1 MTAEMLG
8 LTVVALAFIHLRTE
22 ASPVPDSP
30 ASLASR
36 SDSSDCDL
44 YIVSGHDTDPFEN
57 HRFWDFRDLGN
68 YVTSSP
74 PSITPDQDEG
84 TENLTSE
91 YFSQAAFSDAW
102 EIRTG
107 IRNPESEVPMIY
119 SAQNAYL
126 SRDPDWG
133 GTQTYLTL
141 RTRRL
146 QDFQSVVQLASR
158 DENVLYASI
167 RARMKVMPDDRD
179 SGNVA
184 NGAVLGLFTYAS
196 DTQESDIE
204 ILTRD
209 PANMVSLTNQ
219 PASSTIEGATGKFQ
233 IPGGK
238 NWTDWVDYRLDWLEG
253 RSFWYMDD
261 ELVFQTTNSTPTE
274 PSQLML
280 NLWSN
285 GQTFSGRMRVN
296 REVYVAVQ
304 WIETVY
310 NLGNVS
316 SETDGQ
322 TRCSVDSVA
331 IKGVPEVVIQSSGG
345 SPLAASTVARALS
358 IAVLS
363 LIVLT

>member
-1 MTAEMLG
+1 MLG
-8 LTVVALAFIHLRTE
+8 LTIVALAFVDLRTE
-22 ASPVPDSP
+22 ASLAPDLP
-30 ASLASR
+30 APLASR
-36 SDSSDCDL
+36 SDSNCDL

-57 HRFWDFRDLGN
+57 HRFWDFRDLGD
-68 YVTSSP
+68 YVTSEP

-84 TENLTSE
+84 MENVTSH
-91 YFSQAAFSDAW
+91 YFSQPAFSDAW
-102 EIRTG
+102 KIRNG

-126 SRDPDWG
+126 STDPDSG

-141 RTRRL
+141 RTTRL

-158 DENVLYASI
+158 DENVLYASM
-167 RARMKVMPDDRD
+167 RARMKIIPDDMD
-179 SGNVA
+179 NGNVA
-184 NGAVLGLFTYAS
+184 TGAVLGFFTYAS

-209 PANMVSLTNQ
+209 PTDTVSFANQ
-219 PASSTIEGATGKFQ
+219 PASPTTPGVSRKFQ

-238 NWTDWVDYRLDWLEG
+238 NWTEWVDYRLDWLEG

-261 ELVFQTTNSTPTE
+261 ELLFQTTNSTPTE

-285 GQTFSGRMRVN
+285 GQSFSGRMRLN
-296 REVYVAVQ
+296 REVYVGVQ
-304 WIETVY
+304 WIETVF
-310 NLGNVS
+310 NLGNVPDES
-316 SETDGQ
+316 NGQ

-331 IKGVPEVVIQSSGG
+331 TKGVPELIQSSDV
-345 SPLAASTVARALS
+345 SPLAVSTAVRALG

-363 LIVLT
+363 FIILT